1 MVHLLHRLYG
11 VDAPG
16 WTAIAGDLVDD
27 DRARQRW
34 PRNTVGPV
42 RYKKGEATVTV
53 TMTMNHFVSVGRQI
67 VTKMHSDTTEMA
79 MKASVAAYFAAWW
92 TATPDDLVDDDPA
105 RLGFGRR
112 WACSGRR
119 RVKRRRPIFH
129 TFVAESLL
137 PNILDARISL
147 TPTRFQEGELCFIYR
162 TGICC

>member
-53 TMTMNHFVSVGRQI
+53 TMTMNHFVSVGRQT

-79 MKASVAAYFAAWW
+79 MKASVVAYFAAWW

-105 RLGFGRR
+105 RLVLASTDGEPAPVEDEWSDGGLFSILSSQSH
-112 WACSGRR
+112 CYQ
-119 RVKRRRPIFH
+119 IFCMH
-129 TFVAESLL
+129 E
-137 PNILDARISL
+137 
-147 TPTRFQEGELCFIYR
+147 YR
-162 TGICC
+162 